1 VTPTID
7 PKSALAASASFLRG
21 HELLALARELPAS
34 IDLPPEQRDRFEKA
48 LAEGFDSAFVFPSTA
63 VQKVHFEAMVKQ
75 LAGAP
80 AFGLP
85 KSEQYEAPWVPDLW
99 ALKTSPAR
107 NRPMGPYILLYRTT
121 SFPRETRDRSA
132 PDLDRLFAPKDWNGL
147 AVPEYLVIQRILVE
161 KNGNHRFDIYIAD
174 ATRSQWQW
182 LLDSRLPSGVV
193 MAFWNPK
200 KCRVEISVA
209 PEAVNSARRGAHP
222 TVVIPVG

>member
-1 VTPTID
+1 MTPQID

-34 IDLPPEQRDRFEKA
+34 IALSGEQQDRFEKA
-48 LAEGFDSAFVFPSTA
+48 LAEGFDSAFVFPSVS
-63 VQKVHFEAMVKQ
+63 VQKVHFEAMVKH

-80 AFGLP
+80 AFGLAR
-85 KSEQYEAPWVPDLW
+85 SEQYETPWVPDLW
-99 ALKTSPAR
+99 ALKTSPAS
-107 NRPMGPYILLYRTT
+107 NRPMGPYILLYRT
-121 SFPRETRDRSA
+121 SPFPRETRDKSA
-132 PDLDRLFAPKDWNGL
+132 PDLDRIFRSRDWNGL
-147 AVPEYLVIQRILVE
+147 SVPEYLVIQRLLVE
-161 KNGNHRFDIYIAD
+161 KNGNHRFDLYIPD

-200 KCRVEISVA
+200 KSRVEIGVA
-209 PEAVNSARRGAHP
+209 PEAVNSARRGAHA